1 MRRALVGGRLSRTP
15 RLAPLLVGALLS
27 LTGLAMAHRAGA
39 AEPSDPALQLAQRHR
54 PIVMVRAQPTACG
67 EGEPYRPTDV
77 GSVLGRDDVV
87 LRSGDGTVVA
97 TAPTAS
103 LLYAQPE
110 DTYLDV
116 PGNPLKPECGYE
128 ERWDAMAAEHP
139 PTLYARVATDP
150 ERPGRLVVQYWFW
163 WVYNDWNDR
172 HEGDWEMV
180 QVVFDATSP
189 EQALGQQ
196 PTTVVVAQHEGGQYA
211 DWGGSGMSHDG
222 DRPIVFPAAG
232 SHADYLSADR
242 WFGKSGATGF
252 GCDDTRN
259 PHDRLEPD
267 IVLLPSQVSDLTGP
281 DDPFAWL
288 AYQGRWGQKEWGFN
302 AGPQGPATKLSW
314 TNPIVWV
321 EEEGRASAVALP
333 PLGTASTDFFCSA
346 AERGSLLFIHFLDQP
361 LLVAG
366 VVLLVILL
374 LVVLVRRTRWRPSE
388 PEPVG
393 LPRRAGQVLLA
404 AARLQ
409 RRHARPYLGLAAVV
423 LAGGVVSVVV
433 SQVVLAAT
441 GLGEAADLAGHHNA
455 YAVPLAL
462 LAGALVTVPVV
473 ALVLASAA
481 VVVDR
486 LAEGASLRTGD
497 ILRQAVRSGGAL
509 RASLVQVVLLQA
521 AAVLVLPALA
531 GLFLLPRWAPST
543 PVAVRDEVGALAAF
557 RRSSALTKGRRW
569 RSFAVGAT
577 TIVAM
582 LTLGPLAG
590 TVLLLLTG
598 MPFALVNLVAAVVSM
613 AVVPWAGTALA
624 LLREDLNTRV
634 PDVGETTGDD

>member
-1 MRRALVGGRLSRTP
+1 MRRGPIGSQPHASRLGALVV
-15 RLAPLLVGALLS
+15 AALLM
-27 LTGLAMAHRAGA
+27 LTGLAAAHAALA
-39 AEPSDPALQLAQRHR
+39 AEPGDPALQLAQRHR

-77 GSVLGRDDVV
+77 DSVLGRSDVV
-87 LRSGDGTVVA
+87 LRSADGTVVA

-110 DTYLDV
+110 DTYLDM
-116 PGNPLKPECGYE
+116 PGNPLKPACGYE
-128 ERWDAMAAEHP
+128 AWWDAMADEHP

-150 ERPGRLVVQYWFW
+150 ERPGQLVVQYWFW

-180 QVVFDATSP
+180 QVVFDATTP
-189 EQALGQQ
+189 QEALGQQ
-196 PTTVVVAQHEGGQYA
+196 PTKVVVAQHEGGQYA

-232 SHADYLSADR
+232 SHADYLSANG

-252 GCDDTRN
+252 GCDDTRG
-259 PHDRLEPD
+259 PHDRLDPGV
-267 IVLLPSQVSDLTGP
+267 VLLPSEVSDLTGP

-288 AYQGRWGQKEWGFN
+288 AYRGRWGQQEWGFN

-333 PLGTASTDFFCSA
+333 PLGSASTDFFCRA

-361 LLVAG
+361 ILIAAV
-366 VVLLVILL
+366 LL
-374 LVVLVRRTRWRPSE
+374 LVVVSLVALVRRTRWRPNE

-393 LPRRAGQVLLA
+393 QPRRAGQVLFA
-404 AARLQ
+404 AARLP

-423 LAGGVVSVVV
+423 FAGGLASVVV
-433 SQVVLAAT
+433 SQLVLAAT
-441 GLGEAADLAGHHNA
+441 GLGELADLAGHHNA
-455 YAVPLAL
+455 YAMPVAL
-462 LAGALVTVPVV
+462 LAGALVTVPVA
-473 ALVLASAA
+473 ALVLAAAA
-481 VVVDR
+481 VLVDR
-486 LAEGASLRTGD
+486 LAQSAPLGTGAV
-497 ILRQAVRSGGAL
+497 LRQTVRSGGAL
-509 RASLVQVVLLQA
+509 RASLVQVLLLQA
-521 AAVLVLPALA
+521 TAVLVLP
-531 GLFLLPRWAPST
+531 GLVGLVLLPRWAPST
-543 PVAVRDEVGALAAF
+543 PVAAREDVGARAAF
-557 RRSSALTKGRRW
+557 RRSSALTKGRRG

-577 TIVAM
+577 AIVAM

-598 MPFALVNLVAAVVSM
+598 MPFALVNLVAAGVSM
-613 AVVPWAGTALA
+613 VVVPWAGTALA
-624 LLREDLNTRV
+624 LLREDLSMRGHAV
-634 PDVGETTGDD
+634 